1 MFKVYEFKKDLS
13 CLRFKNEAKLNKKS
27 NGNNQ
32 ASKQKQPGSTAED
45 ENIAKALSGLQIVE
59 NLIEDVNA
67 QCKSQ
72 CVDENK
78 AENNADEI
86 ELTELPKA
94 ASIPDESNPTLQS
107 TNLSER
113 GLSDDSEKVDSDVIV
128 VSPREVREMD
138 VINSGILK
146 PL

>member
-1 MFKVYEFKKDLS
+1 M
-13 CLRFKNEAKLNKKS
+13 
-27 NGNNQ
+27 
-32 ASKQKQPGSTAED
+32 
-45 ENIAKALSGLQIVE
+45 
-59 NLIEDVNA
+59 IEDVNA

-94 ASIPDESNPTLQS
+94 TSIPDESNPTLQS